1 MGHNASLFSIF
12 VLFSLLSCNTDSK
25 NKDLNPLV
33 KVGDKVLFNSV
44 IDQLVTEDTSPED
57 SASIVGGYVE
67 NWVRDNLV
75 ILEAEKN
82 IPPDL
87 NLSKLVDDYR
97 SSLLMYH
104 YENLLI
110 KNQLDTIVTNEQKK
124 DFYQSYGSQFILSH
138 KIINPLLIKTG
149 NKDKSAFKFKE
160 NFNKWET
167 SQILEAAKRN
177 NYTIIFNGNKWTT
190 VDDVKIYLPKIS
202 AQNGKKGYKDHLI
215 INPNQYF
222 LKILG
227 NYNEN
232 EIPPLEYIDDKIE
245 QVILNNRKTALLK
258 SVREQLYQKNIN
270 AKKIIYY
277 Q

>member
-1 MGHNASLFSIF
+1 MGNTTLFFSVF
-12 VLFSLLSCNTDSK
+12 VLFSILSCNPDS
-25 NKDLNPLV
+25 NSKDLYPLV
-33 KVGDKVLFNSV
+33 KVGDKILYNSV
-44 IDQLVTEDTSPED
+44 ISQLVTEVVSPED
-57 SASIVGGYVE
+57 SAAIISGYIE

-97 SSLLMYH
+97 SSLLMYY

-110 KNQLDTIVTNEQKK
+110 KTQLDTVVTADQKK
-124 DFYQSYGSQFILSH
+124 EFYELYGSQFILSH

-149 NKDKSAFKFKE
+149 NKDKSISKFKE
-160 NFNKWET
+160 NFNKWES
-167 SQILEAAKRN
+167 SQILQNAKTN
-177 NYTIIFNGNKWTT
+177 NYTIIYNGSNWITC
-190 VDDVKIYLPKIS
+190 DDLTMYLPKVS
-202 AQNGKKGYKDHLI
+202 SQNCTKGYK
-215 INPNQYF
+215 NQFTVKSNQYF
-222 LKILG
+222 VKILG

-232 EIPPLEYIDDKIE
+232 EIPPLEYIDEKIE

-258 SVREQLYQKNIN
+258 SIREQLYQKNIT
-270 AKKIIYY
+270 AKNITYY